1 VIKTLMK
8 TTTRERIREVASVFA
23 GRPGTGIHGPEDFI
37 ELLRMELGHEDAL
50 DRPVFMGGV
59 WQKAVAPSL
68 TYHICA
74 ANLAVSAETA
84 LALGLV
90 LGGDLVFKLPSG
102 GLEDFIALV
111 DSLPPGLR
119 LKVRLLDVHDPEL
132 MARAEAVV
140 VFGGEDA
147 VGALHREVRWDQ
159 RFLAYGPK
167 ISLGWVLSGT
177 ASEDWTLAAAKEI
190 RAFGQRGCLSP
201 HSYLCVNHGEAN
213 LFGKMLAEA
222 LDKTPGKNDLKPSVE
237 SISLV
242 REARKRAQ
250 IRGDRV
256 LVAEEEGNLD
266 WTVVVRNEVRI
277 EAGPGC
283 GFVEVL
289 PSQDLALFEE
299 WRGKISAVSIT
310 SDVCPEKLWEQ
321 LASCGVSRVCRM
333 GELQNPPLLWRHDG
347 QPRLSPLVR
356 WIACDPGVEVSP

>member
-1 VIKTLMK
+1 MK
-8 TTTRERIREVASVFA
+8 TMTRERIREVAEVFA

-37 ELLRMELGHEDAL
+37 ELLRMELGHEEVL

-59 WQKAVAPSL
+59 WQIAVAPSL

-74 ANLAVSAETA
+74 ANLAVSSETA

-90 LGGDLVFKLPSG
+90 LGGELAFKLPST
-102 GLEDFIALV
+102 GLPDFVALV
-111 DSLPPGLR
+111 ESLPAGLR
-119 LKVRLLDVHDPEL
+119 ARVRLLSERDAEL

-140 VFGGEDA
+140 VFGGEEA
-147 VGALHREVRWDQ
+147 VGALRREVRWDQ

-167 ISLGWVLSGT
+167 ISLGWVLPGTTSGEW
-177 ASEDWTLAAAKEI
+177 ARAATKEI

-201 HSYLCVNHGEAN
+201 HSYLCVNRDEAN

-222 LDKTPGKNDLKPSVE
+222 LDKTPGKNGLETSVE

-250 IRGDRV
+250 IRGDLV
-256 LVAEEEGNLD
+256 LVADEEGNGD
-266 WTVVVRNEVRI
+266 WTVVVRNETRI

-289 PSQDLALFEE
+289 PSQDSAMLEE

-310 SDVCPEKLWEQ
+310 SDDCPEKLLEQ
-321 LASCGVSRVCRM
+321 LTSYGVSRICRM
-333 GELQNPPLLWRHDG
+333 GGLQNPPLLWRHDG

-356 WIACDPGVEVSP
+356 WVACDPGVEVSP